1 MIQDIKPIDRVYE
14 KVIGKDAPID
24 YLMGQELT
32 LLLKLSNRIKK
43 YKAKNDVSEGFRL
56 AVLGSY
62 SIQHFVSMLDAFL
75 MGQGIETEIYEGEY
89 DGIRMDV
96 LDESS
101 AFYAFKPQ
109 MVLLMMDH
117 RDIKVYP
124 GVLQDAKDVD
134 VLLNE
139 TLSSFENVWS
149 RIKAGAPGC
158 QILQTN
164 IVLPPLRPLG
174 NLEAGVHYSSTEFL
188 RRLNSRL
195 CTDHPDGVTIVD
207 MEYLASYFGKKAW
220 FDYSSYFLTKA
231 GFCPDALPLIC
242 SGFARLISSARGKV
256 YKCLVMD
263 LDNTLW
269 GGVVG
274 DDGYDGIELDP
285 HNAVG
290 EAYRHFQSYI
300 KALKDRGVILA
311 VCSKNNEDTAK
322 EPFEKNPDMILKLS
336 DISCFVANWEDKARN
351 IKDIAAM
358 LNIGV
363 DSLVFVDDNPAER
376 EIVKNYLPQV
386 YVVDLP
392 EDPAYYA
399 MALEESNAFSWI
411 EITKED
417 IERSGTYA
425 ANEQRKELMESF
437 VDYDEYL
444 KALDMSAS
452 TGAPEG
458 AQMKRFSQLINKSNQ
473 FNLRTRRYSEE
484 QLLAMSSDGVH
495 RLIYVDLNDKFSSYG
510 IISCI
515 ILEKRGDECFID
527 TWLMSCRVLK
537 RGVENLALDCV
548 VRAAK
553 EMDCS
558 RLVGEYLPTAK
569 NKMVEN
575 FYPSL
580 GFAPLGDG
588 MYELK
593 ISDYEAKDYYI
604 ELVS

>member
-1 MIQDIKPIDRVYE
+1 MSEVKPIDRVYE
-14 KVIGKDAPID
+14 KVIAKDAPID

-43 YKAKNDVSEGFRL
+43 YKAKNDIHGTFRL

-75 MGQGIETEIYEGEY
+75 MGLGIDTEIYEGEY

-96 LDESS
+96 LDDDS
-101 AFYAFKPQ
+101 AFYAFKPD

-124 GVLQDAKDVD
+124 QVLQDEKSVD
-134 VLLNE
+134 ELVSQVMSGFD
-139 TLSSFENVWS
+139 TIWS
-149 RIKAGAPGC
+149 RIKKCAPGC

-174 NLEAGVHYSSTEFL
+174 NLEAGVPYSDTEFL
-188 RRLNSRL
+188 RRINSKL
-195 CTDHPDGVTIVD
+195 ATAHPDGVTIVD
-207 MEYLASYFGKKAW
+207 MEYLASYFGKKGW

-231 GFCPDALPLIC
+231 GYSPDALPLVC
-242 SGFARLISSARGKV
+242 SAFARLIASARGKV

-290 EAYRHFQSYI
+290 EAYRHFQQYI

-336 DISCFVANWEDKARN
+336 DISCFVANWEDKAQN
-351 IKDIAAM
+351 IKNIATM

-386 YVVDLP
+386 CVVDLP

-411 EITKED
+411 EITEED
-417 IERSGTYA
+417 IKRSGTYA

-452 TGAPEG
+452 VGAPEG
-458 AQMKRFSQLINKSNQ
+458 AQMKRFAQLINKSNQ
-473 FNLRTRRYSEE
+473 FNLRTIRYSEE
-484 QLLAMSSDGVH
+484 QLLAMKDDGIH

-515 ILEKRGDECFID
+515 ILEKRGDDCFID

-537 RGVENLALDCV
+537 RGVENLALDTV
-548 VRAAK
+548 VNAAK
-553 EMDCS
+553 KMGCS
-558 RLVGEYLPTAK
+558 RLVGEYIPTPK

-580 GFAPLGDG
+580 GFGSLGDG
-588 MYELK
+588 KYELK
-593 ISDYEAKDYYI
+593 LSDYEVKDFHI
-604 ELVS
+604 ELIT